1 MIRVSPRAAQRI
13 LQIQKEERAQG
24 KAIRIAVR
32 RGGCAGLEY
41 ELSFTAEKAP
51 EELTFYD
58 QGITILIPKKS
69 LLFLAGTELDFSD
82 GLEGKG
88 FHFKNPN
95 ATRTC
100 ACGTSFSL

>member
-1 MIRVSPRAAQRI
+1 MIRISQQAAQRI
-13 LQIQKEERAQG
+13 LQIQKEENAEG
-24 KAIRIAVR
+24 KAIRISVR

-41 ELSFTAEKAP
+41 ELSFAAEKAP
-51 EELTFYD
+51 EELVFHD
-58 QGITILIPKKS
+58 QGITILVPKKS

-88 FHFKNPN
+88 FHFRNPN
-95 ATRTC
+95 AARTC